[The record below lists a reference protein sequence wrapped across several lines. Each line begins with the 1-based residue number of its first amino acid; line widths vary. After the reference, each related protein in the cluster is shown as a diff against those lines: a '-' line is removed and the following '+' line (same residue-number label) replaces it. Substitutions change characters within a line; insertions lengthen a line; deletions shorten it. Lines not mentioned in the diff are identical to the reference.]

1 MVVVVLVVVVVAVAV
16 AVAVAV
22 VVVVVVVVVVI
33 VSNIMHTSHVCVT
46 LTSRIYFLLTL
57 AQGKKAAPE

>member
-1 MVVVVLVVVVVAVAV
+1 MDFLDRISSLAYQLLVI
-16 AVAVAV
+16 V
-22 VVVVVVVVVVI
+22 VVVVVVV

-57 AQGKKAAPE
+57 AQGKKTAPGERVTSCD

>member
-1 MVVVVLVVVVVAVAV
+1 MLLL
-16 AVAVAV
+16 V
-22 VVVVVVVVVVI
+22 VVVVVV

-57 AQGKKAAPE
+57 AQGKKTAPGWKGASVVTSVLG